1 MNDSIFTN
9 TMADMNWKE
18 VEEKGR
24 KNIPV
29 LFPIGV
35 IEQHGPHLPLGYAGN
50 PAGYEKKL
58 PEVRK
63 TFDILCEFIADQI

>member
-35 IEQHGPHLPLGYAGN
+35 IEQHGPHLPLGYA
-50 PAGYEKKL
+50 
-58 PEVRK
+58 
-63 TFDILCEFIADQI
+63 